1 MKNCVIANKNLLL
14 NKNWIYGLSV
24 EGRSKFKKGNKE
36 VKTLILMQLLNNG
49 NIEMNQ
55 LLNIIK

>member
-1 MKNCVIANKNLLL
+1 MKNYVIANKNLLL
-14 NKNWIYGLSV
+14 NKNWFYGLSI
-24 EGRSKFKKGNKE
+24 EGRNKFSKGSKE
-36 VKTLILMQLLNNG
+36 LKTLILMQLLNNG

>member
-1 MKNCVIANKNLLL
+1 MKNYVIANKNLLL
-14 NKNWIYGLSV
+14 NKNWFYGLSI
-24 EGRSKFKKGNKE
+24 EGRNKFSKESKE

-55 LLNIIK
+55 LLTIIK